1 MERNVSLHN
10 QNQIL
15 IFPFARK

>member
-1 MERNVSLHN
+1 LHN